1 MTSPR
6 MSSGPSVAEQPTT
19 GFRSMAQAMADGL
32 ARKARL
38 GLSDDDMVREM
49 LDRNAAKPG

>member
-1 MTSPR
+1 
-6 MSSGPSVAEQPTT
+6 VAEQPTT